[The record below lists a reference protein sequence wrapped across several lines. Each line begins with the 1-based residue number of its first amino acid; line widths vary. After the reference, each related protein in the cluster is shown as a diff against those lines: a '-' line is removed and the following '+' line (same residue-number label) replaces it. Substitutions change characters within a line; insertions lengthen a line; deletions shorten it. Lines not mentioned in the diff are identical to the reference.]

1 MINDD
6 FSNPLPLAAIG
17 TRWQVFTDQVVGRA
31 SRWHNTRETVA
42 DTVPDHDGST
52 PTSGKV

>member
-17 TRWQVFTDQVVGRA
+17 TRWQVFTDQVMGRA

-42 DTVPDHDGST
+42 DTVPNHDGST